1 MKDHQNIVSGLKNDM
16 ISHAKAVKLL
26 LTCSRQWAVMGIT
39 IVMDAVYPFISIYLS
54 AMLLDALYE
63 GRSLRQMI
71 LFALL
76 GAGAALLVTLTRHWV
91 AKRKNT
97 LWWTMHF
104 RIAEPV
110 MEKTMKMDYELTE
123 DAEVAK
129 MRSRQNDSE
138 KRGSG
143 VFEIFLWQLEILLTA
158 GLKLILALITMWP
171 LIPGLGTERR
181 SLLLA
186 LLAAMSFAAGLFLE
200 QRTVSRETLRRQRLH
215 NQNSDRYRLNSYIME
230 KVVLD
235 TEAGKDIRLFRQ
247 EELLSS
253 YGHEMIFNWR
263 TTAKKLAAS
272 HIRQDSFQSLFASG
286 MGGIIY
292 LYTGLRAYAGSIA
305 LGSAVKYAG
314 GIQQMIQSVTDI
326 TLSWSYLHRNCGMMD
341 EYLDYLALP
350 EVKKKGT
357 IPVQKRRDGKFLLE
371 FRNVSFRYPGA
382 EEYALKNV
390 NVRLEI
396 GERVAL
402 VGPNGSGKTTFVKL
416 LTRLYDPTQ
425 GEILLNNVDIRKY
438 RYEEYLRL
446 FSVVFQDFQI
456 FSFAAGE
463 YIAAGTQMDRRRVMD
478 AVRRSGLAEL
488 IERMPDGLDTPLGRD
503 FSDEGFEISGG
514 EAQKMA
520 MARAI
525 YKNAPF
531 VILDEPTAALDPLAE
546 NEIYT
551 GFHEIIGNKTALFIS
566 HRLSACRFAKEILV
580 FENGDVIQRGSHEQ
594 LQKVPGLYQKMWEA
608 QAKYYQ

>member
-263 TTAKKLAAS
+263 ATAKKLAAS

-292 LYTGLRAYAGSIA
+292 LYTGLRSYAGSIA
-305 LGSAVKYAG
+305 PGSAAKYAG
-314 GIQQMIQSVTDI
+314 GIQQMIQSITDI
-326 TLSWSYLHRNCGMMD
+326 LLSWSYLHRNCGMMD

-478 AVRRSGLAEL
+478 AVKRSGLAEL
-488 IERMPDGLDTPLGRD
+488 IGRMPDGLDTPLGRD

-514 EAQKMA
+514 EAQRMA

-566 HRLSACRFAKEILV
+566 HRLSACLFAKEILV
-580 FENGDVIQRGSHEQ
+580 FENGNVIQRGSHEQ

>member
-1 MKDHQNIVSGLKNDM
+1 
-16 ISHAKAVKLL
+16 
-26 LTCSRQWAVMGIT
+26 
-39 IVMDAVYPFISIYLS
+39 
-54 AMLLDALYE
+54 
-63 GRSLRQMI
+63 
-71 LFALL
+71 
-76 GAGAALLVTLTRHWV
+76 
-91 AKRKNT
+91 
-97 LWWTMHF
+97 
-104 RIAEPV
+104 
-110 MEKTMKMDYELTE
+110 
-123 DAEVAK
+123 
-129 MRSRQNDSE
+129 
-138 KRGSG
+138 
-143 VFEIFLWQLEILLTA
+143 
-158 GLKLILALITMWP
+158 
-171 LIPGLGTERR
+171 
-181 SLLLA
+181 
-186 LLAAMSFAAGLFLE
+186 
-200 QRTVSRETLRRQRLH
+200 
-215 NQNSDRYRLNSYIME
+215 
-230 KVVLD
+230 
-235 TEAGKDIRLFRQ
+235 
-247 EELLSS
+247 
-253 YGHEMIFNWR
+253 
-263 TTAKKLAAS
+263 
-272 HIRQDSFQSLFASG
+272 
-286 MGGIIY
+286 
-292 LYTGLRAYAGSIA
+292 
-305 LGSAVKYAG
+305 
-314 GIQQMIQSVTDI
+314 MIQSVTDI

>member
-1 MKDHQNIVSGLKNDM
+1 MKKQQTMASGLKKDI
-16 ISHAKAVKLL
+16 ISHARAIRLL
-26 LTCSRQWAVMGIT
+26 LACSRQWAVTGIT

-54 AMLLDALYE
+54 AMLLDALYA
-63 GRSLRQMI
+63 GRSPQQMI
-71 LFALL
+71 LWALL

-91 AKRKNT
+91 ARRKNI

-110 MEKTMKMDYELTE
+110 MEKAMKMDYELTE
-123 DAEVAK
+123 VAEVVK
-129 MRSRQNDSE
+129 MRNRQNDYE
-138 KRGSG
+138 KRSSG
-143 VFEIFLWQLEILLTA
+143 VFEIFLRQLESLLTA
-158 GLKLILALITMWP
+158 AFKLIFALITMWS
-171 LIPGLGTERR
+171 LILGLGTERR
-181 SLLLA
+181 ALFLSLLT
-186 LLAAMSFAAGLFLE
+186 AAVFAAGLFLA
-200 QRTVSRETLRRQRLH
+200 QHTVSRETLRRQTLH

-235 TEAGKDIRLFRQ
+235 TEAGKDIRLFHQ
-247 EELLSS
+247 EEMLSS

-272 HIRQDSFQSLFASG
+272 HIRQDSFQSLFVSG

-292 LYTGLRAYAGSIA
+292 LYTGLRAYAGSIV
-305 LGSAVKYAG
+305 LGSVVKYAG

-326 TLSWSYLHRNCGMMD
+326 TLSWSYLHRNRSMMD

-350 EVKKKGT
+350 DVKKKGT

-382 EEYALKNV
+382 QQYALKSMNI
-390 NVRLEI
+390 RLEI

-416 LTRLYDPTQ
+416 LTRLYDPTE
-425 GEILLNNVDIRKY
+425 GEILLNDVDIRKY
-438 RYEEYLRL
+438 RYEEYMKL

-463 YIAAGTQMDRRRVMD
+463 YIAAGTQVDRRRVMD

-488 IERMPDGLDTPLGRD
+488 IERMPDGLDTPLGKD

-525 YKNAPF
+525 YKSAPF

-580 FENGDVIQRGSHEQ
+580 FENGNVIQRGSHEQ

>member
-1 MKDHQNIVSGLKNDM
+1 MRKQQTMASGLKKDM
-16 ISHAKAVKLL
+16 ISHAKAIKLL
-26 LTCSRQWAVMGIT
+26 LTCNRQWAVTGIT

-54 AMLLDALYE
+54 AMLLDALYA
-63 GRSLRQMI
+63 GRSVRQMI
-71 LFALL
+71 LLALL
-76 GAGAALLVTLTRHWV
+76 GAGAALLVTLTRHW
-91 AKRKNT
+91 AARRKNI
-97 LWWTMHF
+97 LWRTMHF
-104 RIAEPV
+104 CIAEPV

-123 DAEVAK
+123 DAGVAK
-129 MRSRQNDSE
+129 MRDRQRDYK
-138 KRGSG
+138 KRSTG
-143 VFEIFLWQLEILLTA
+143 VFEIFLSQLEILLTA
-158 GLKLILALITMWP
+158 AFRLILALITMWP

-181 SLLLA
+181 ALFLA
-186 LLAAMSFAAGLFLE
+186 PLTAAVFAAGLFLA
-200 QRTVSRETLRRQRLH
+200 QRTVSRQTLRRQTLH

-235 TEAGKDIRLFRQ
+235 TEAGKDIRLFHQ
-247 EELLSS
+247 EEMLSS

-263 TTAKKLAAS
+263 ATAKKLAAS

-286 MGGIIY
+286 TGGIIY
-292 LYTGLRAYAGSIA
+292 LYTSLKAYAGSIG
-305 LGSAVKYAG
+305 LGSVVKYAG

-326 TLSWSYLHRNCGMMD
+326 TLSWSYLHRNRSMMD

-350 EVKKKGT
+350 DVKKKGT

-382 EEYALKNV
+382 EQFALKNI
-390 NVRLEI
+390 NIRLEI

-425 GEILLNNVDIRKY
+425 GEILLNDVDIRKY
-438 RYEEYLRL
+438 RYEEYRKL

-463 YIAAGTQMDRRRVMD
+463 YIAAGTQVDRGRVMD

>member
-186 LLAAMSFAAGLFLE
+186 LLAAMSFTAGLFLE

-263 TTAKKLAAS
+263 ATAKKLAAS

-292 LYTGLRAYAGSIA
+292 LYTGLRSYARSIA
-305 LGSAVKYAG
+305 LGSVVKYAG

-326 TLSWSYLHRNCGMMD
+326 LLSWSYLHRNCGMMD

-580 FENGDVIQRGSHEQ
+580 FAHGDVIQRGSHEQ

>member
-1 MKDHQNIVSGLKNDM
+1 MKRQQNIVSGLKKDM
-16 ISHAKAVKLL
+16 VSHARAIRLL

-123 DAEVAK
+123 DAEVQR
-129 MRSRQNDSE
+129 MRNRQNDYE
-138 KRGSG
+138 KRGTG
-143 VFEIFLWQLEILLTA
+143 IFEIFLRQLEILLTA
-158 GLKLILALITMWP
+158 VLKLIFALITMWP
-171 LIPGLGTERR
+171 VIAGLGTERR
-181 SLLLA
+181 PLLPA
-186 LLAAMSFAAGLFLE
+186 LLTAAVFAAGLFLE

-215 NQNSDRYRLNSYIME
+215 SQNSDRYRLNSYIME
-230 KVVLD
+230 KVILD
-235 TEAGKDIRLFRQ
+235 TEAGKDIRLFHQ
-247 EELLSS
+247 EEMLSS

-263 TTAKKLAAS
+263 ATAKKLAAS

-286 MGGIIY
+286 TGGIIY
-292 LYTGLRAYAGSIA
+292 LYTGLRSYAGSIA
-305 LGSAVKYAG
+305 PGSVVKYAG

-326 TLSWSYLHRNCGMMD
+326 MLSWSYLHRNCSMMD

-371 FRNVSFRYPGA
+371 FRNVSFRYPGT
-382 EEYALKNV
+382 EQYALKNM

-416 LTRLYDPTQ
+416 LTRLYDPTE
-425 GEILLNNVDIRKY
+425 GEILLNDVDIRKY
-438 RYEEYLRL
+438 RYEEYMKL

-463 YIAAGTQMDRRRVMD
+463 YIASGTRVDRRRAMD
-478 AVRRSGLAEL
+478 AVRRAGLTEL
-488 IERMPDGLDTPLGRD
+488 IGRMPDGLDTPLGRD

-514 EAQKMA
+514 EAQKIA

-531 VILDEPTAALDPLAE
+531 VILDEPTAALDPVAE

-580 FENGDVIQRGSHEQ
+580 FENGGVIQRGSHEQ
-594 LQKVPGLYQKMWEA
+594 LSGKPGLYRRMWEA

>member
-1 MKDHQNIVSGLKNDM
+1 MRKQQTMASGLKKDM
-16 ISHAKAVKLL
+16 ISHAKAIKLL
-26 LTCSRQWAVMGIT
+26 LTCNRQWAVTGIT

-54 AMLLDALYE
+54 AMLLDALYA
-63 GRSLRQMI
+63 GRSVRQMI
-71 LFALL
+71 LLALL
-76 GAGAALLVTLTRHWV
+76 GAGAALLVTLTRHW
-91 AKRKNT
+91 AARRKNI
-97 LWWTMHF
+97 LWRTMHF
-104 RIAEPV
+104 CIAEPV

-123 DAEVAK
+123 DAGVAK
-129 MRSRQNDSE
+129 MRDRQRDYK
-138 KRGSG
+138 KRSTG
-143 VFEIFLWQLEILLTA
+143 VFEIFLSQLEILLTA
-158 GLKLILALITMWP
+158 AFRLILALITMWP
-171 LIPGLGTERR
+171 LIPGPGTERR
-181 SLLLA
+181 ALFLA
-186 LLAAMSFAAGLFLE
+186 PLTAAVFAAGLFLA
-200 QRTVSRETLRRQRLH
+200 QRTVSRQTLRRQTLH

-235 TEAGKDIRLFRQ
+235 TEAGKDIRLFHQ
-247 EELLSS
+247 EEMLSS

-263 TTAKKLAAS
+263 ATAKKLAAS

-286 MGGIIY
+286 TGGIIY
-292 LYTGLRAYAGSIA
+292 LYTSLKAYAGSIG
-305 LGSAVKYAG
+305 LGSVVKYAG

-326 TLSWSYLHRNCGMMD
+326 TLSWSYLHRNRSMMD

-350 EVKKKGT
+350 DVKKKGT

-382 EEYALKNV
+382 EQFALKNI
-390 NVRLEI
+390 NIRLEI

-425 GEILLNNVDIRKY
+425 GEILLNDVDIRKY
-438 RYEEYLRL
+438 RYEEYRKL

-463 YIAAGTQMDRRRVMD
+463 YIAAGTQVDRGRVMD

>member
-186 LLAAMSFAAGLFLE
+186 LLAAMSFTAGLFLE

-263 TTAKKLAAS
+263 ATAKKLAAS

>member
-1 MKDHQNIVSGLKNDM
+1 
-16 ISHAKAVKLL
+16 
-26 LTCSRQWAVMGIT
+26 
-39 IVMDAVYPFISIYLS
+39 
-54 AMLLDALYE
+54 
-63 GRSLRQMI
+63 
-71 LFALL
+71 
-76 GAGAALLVTLTRHWV
+76 
-91 AKRKNT
+91 
-97 LWWTMHF
+97 
-104 RIAEPV
+104 
-110 MEKTMKMDYELTE
+110 
-123 DAEVAK
+123 
-129 MRSRQNDSE
+129 
-138 KRGSG
+138 
-143 VFEIFLWQLEILLTA
+143 
-158 GLKLILALITMWP
+158 
-171 LIPGLGTERR
+171 
-181 SLLLA
+181 
-186 LLAAMSFAAGLFLE
+186 
-200 QRTVSRETLRRQRLH
+200 
-215 NQNSDRYRLNSYIME
+215 
-230 KVVLD
+230 
-235 TEAGKDIRLFRQ
+235 
-247 EELLSS
+247 
-253 YGHEMIFNWR
+253 
-263 TTAKKLAAS
+263 
-272 HIRQDSFQSLFASG
+272 
-286 MGGIIY
+286 
-292 LYTGLRAYAGSIA
+292 
-305 LGSAVKYAG
+305 
-314 GIQQMIQSVTDI
+314 MIQSVTDI
-326 TLSWSYLHRNCGMMD
+326 TLSWSYLHRNRSMMD

-350 EVKKKGT
+350 DVKKKGT

-382 EEYALKNV
+382 EQFALKNI
-390 NVRLEI
+390 NIRLEI

-425 GEILLNNVDIRKY
+425 GEILLNDVDIRKY
-438 RYEEYLRL
+438 RYEEYRKL

-463 YIAAGTQMDRRRVMD
+463 YIAAGTQVDRGRVMD

>member
-1 MKDHQNIVSGLKNDM
+1 
-16 ISHAKAVKLL
+16 
-26 LTCSRQWAVMGIT
+26 
-39 IVMDAVYPFISIYLS
+39 
-54 AMLLDALYE
+54 
-63 GRSLRQMI
+63 
-71 LFALL
+71 
-76 GAGAALLVTLTRHWV
+76 
-91 AKRKNT
+91 
-97 LWWTMHF
+97 MHF

-263 TTAKKLAAS
+263 ATAKKLAAS

-292 LYTGLRAYAGSIA
+292 LYTGLRSYAGSIA
-305 LGSAVKYAG
+305 LGSVVKYAG
-314 GIQQMIQSVTDI
+314 GIQQMIQSITDI
-326 TLSWSYLHRNCGMMD
+326 LLSWSYLHRNCGMMD

>member
-1 MKDHQNIVSGLKNDM
+1 MKKHQNIGSVLKKDL
-16 ISHAKAVKLL
+16 ISHAKAIKLL

-54 AMLLDALYE
+54 AMLLDALYA

-71 LFALL
+71 LWALL
-76 GAGAALLVTLTRHWV
+76 GAGAALLVTLTRNWV
-91 AKRKNT
+91 ARRKNV

-123 DAEVAK
+123 DTEVLK
-129 MRSRQNDSE
+129 MRNRQSDYE
-138 KRGSG
+138 KRGTG
-143 VFEIFLWQLEILLTA
+143 VFEIFLGQLEILLTA
-158 GLKLILALITMWP
+158 VLKLILALITMWP
-171 LIPGLGTERR
+171 LIPGLGTDRR
-181 SLLLA
+181 SLFLSLIVAA
-186 LLAAMSFAAGLFLE
+186 LFIAGLFLE
-200 QRTVSRETLRRQRLH
+200 QHTVSRETLRRQRLH
-215 NQNSDRYRLNSYIME
+215 RQNSDRYRLNSYIME
-230 KVVLD
+230 KVILD
-235 TEAGKDIRLFRQ
+235 TEAGKDIRLFHQ

-292 LYTGLRAYAGSIA
+292 LYTGLRSYAGSIA
-305 LGSAVKYAG
+305 PGSVVKYAG

-326 TLSWSYLHRNCGMMD
+326 MLSWSYLHRNRDMMD

-371 FRNVSFRYPGA
+371 FRDVSFRYPKA
-382 EEYALKNV
+382 QEYALKNI
-390 NVRLEI
+390 NMRLEI

-416 LTRLYDPTQ
+416 LTRLYDPTE
-425 GEILLNNVDIRKY
+425 GEILLNDVDIRKY
-438 RYEEYLRL
+438 RYEEYMKL

-463 YIAAGTQMDRRRVMD
+463 YIASGTQVDHGRAMD
-478 AVRRSGLAEL
+478 AIKRTGLTEL
-488 IERMPDGLDTPLGRD
+488 ISRMPDGLDTLLGRD
-503 FSDEGFEISGG
+503 FSEEGFKISGG

-531 VILDEPTAALDPLAE
+531 VILDEPTAALDPVAE
-546 NEIYT
+546 NEIYKS
-551 GFHEIIGNKTALFIS
+551 FHEIIGSKTALFIS

-594 LQKVPGLYQKMWEA
+594 LQKVLGLYQTMWEA

>member
-1 MKDHQNIVSGLKNDM
+1 MRKQQTMASGLKKDM
-16 ISHAKAVKLL
+16 ISHAKAIKLL
-26 LTCSRQWAVMGIT
+26 LTCNRQWAVTGIT

-54 AMLLDALYE
+54 AMLLDALYA
-63 GRSLRQMI
+63 GRSVRQMI
-71 LFALL
+71 LLALL
-76 GAGAALLVTLTRHWV
+76 GAGAALLVTLTRHW
-91 AKRKNT
+91 AARRKNI
-97 LWWTMHF
+97 LWRTMHF
-104 RIAEPV
+104 CIAEPV

-123 DAEVAK
+123 DAGVAK
-129 MRSRQNDSE
+129 MRDRQRDYK
-138 KRGSG
+138 KRSTG
-143 VFEIFLWQLEILLTA
+143 VFEIFLSQLEILLTA
-158 GLKLILALITMWP
+158 AFRLILALITMWP
-171 LIPGLGTERR
+171 LIPGPGTERR
-181 SLLLA
+181 ALFLA
-186 LLAAMSFAAGLFLE
+186 PLTAAVFAAGLFLA
-200 QRTVSRETLRRQRLH
+200 QRTVSRQTLRRQTLH

-235 TEAGKDIRLFRQ
+235 TEAGKDIRLFHQ
-247 EELLSS
+247 EEMLSS

-263 TTAKKLAAS
+263 ATAKKLAAS

-286 MGGIIY
+286 TGGIIY
-292 LYTGLRAYAGSIA
+292 LYTSLKAYAGSIG
-305 LGSAVKYAG
+305 LGSVVKYAG

-326 TLSWSYLHRNCGMMD
+326 TLSWSYLHRNRSMMD

-350 EVKKKGT
+350 DVKKKGT

-382 EEYALKNV
+382 EQFALKNI
-390 NVRLEI
+390 NLRLEI

-425 GEILLNNVDIRKY
+425 GEILLNDVDIRKY
-438 RYEEYLRL
+438 RYEEYRKL

-463 YIAAGTQMDRRRVMD
+463 YIAAGTQVDRGRVMD

>member
-186 LLAAMSFAAGLFLE
+186 LLAAMSFTAGLFLE
-200 QRTVSRETLRRQRLH
+200 HRTVSRETLRRQRLH

-263 TTAKKLAAS
+263 ATAKKLAAS

-292 LYTGLRAYAGSIA
+292 LYTGLRSYARSIA
-305 LGSAVKYAG
+305 LGSVVKYAG

-326 TLSWSYLHRNCGMMD
+326 LLSWSYLHRNCGMMD

>member
-186 LLAAMSFAAGLFLE
+186 LLAAMSFTAGLFLE

-263 TTAKKLAAS
+263 ATAKKLAAS

-292 LYTGLRAYAGSIA
+292 LYTGLRSYARSIA
-305 LGSAVKYAG
+305 LGSVVKYAG

-326 TLSWSYLHRNCGMMD
+326 LLSWSYLHRNCGMMD

-580 FENGDVIQRGSHEQ
+580 FENGDVIQRASHEQ

>member
-97 LWWTMHF
+97 LWWIMHF

-158 GLKLILALITMWP
+158 ALKLILALITMWP

-200 QRTVSRETLRRQRLH
+200 QRTVSRETLRRQTLH

-235 TEAGKDIRLFRQ
+235 TEAGKDIRLFHQ
-247 EELLSS
+247 KEMLSS

-326 TLSWSYLHRNCGMMD
+326 TLSWSYLHRNRSMMD

-350 EVKKKGT
+350 DVKKKGT

-382 EEYALKNV
+382 EQFALKNI
-390 NVRLEI
+390 NIRLEI

-425 GEILLNNVDIRKY
+425 GEILLNDVDIRKY
-438 RYEEYLRL
+438 RYEEYMKL

-463 YIAAGTQMDRRRVMD
+463 YIAAGTQVDRRRVMD
-478 AVRRSGLAEL
+478 AVKRSGLAEL
-488 IERMPDGLDTPLGRD
+488 IGRMPDGLDTPLGRD

-514 EAQKMA
+514 EAQRMA

-566 HRLSACRFAKEILV
+566 HRLSACLFAKEILV
-580 FENGDVIQRGSHEQ
+580 FENGNVIQRGSHEQ